1 MGTTLPIAALL
12 DEKLLGVLAAVEVAL
27 LVALLVVYIALRL
40 LGKFAKFIITL
51 AVVGLVLFFIL
62 SDHSILGTLMVAI
75 RGAKEGV
82 GDKLPAIRDYLVP

>member
-1 MGTTLPIAALL
+1 MTDAIRVLSDIAYGAL
-12 DEKLLGVLAAVEVAL
+12 AL

-40 LGKFAKFIITL
+40 LGRFAKFIITL

-62 SDHSILGTLMVAI
+62 SDHSILGTLMEAI

-82 GDKLPAIRDYLVP
+82 GDKLPAIREYLVP

>member
-1 MGTTLPIAALL
+1 MTDAIRVLSDIAYGAL
-12 DEKLLGVLAAVEVAL
+12 AL

-62 SDHSILGTLMVAI
+62 SDHSILNTLMEFI
-75 RGAKEGV
+75 RNAKDGV
-82 GDKLPAIRDYLVP
+82 GDKLPAVRDYLVP